1 MGRYITLLNCG
12 KNLRNWVSHSSPAET
27 LRYFLAAY
35 KEWGVDCVQH
45 LNGMWAFVLYDSEA
59 KRVICSRDRF
69 WEQPLLYYM
78 DDDSLVI
85 GSEAR

>member
-1 MGRYITLLNCG
+1 
-12 KNLRNWVSHSSPAET
+12 
-27 LRYFLAAY
+27 
-35 KEWGVDCVQH
+35 
-45 LNGMWAFVLYDSEA
+45 MWAFVLYDSEA